1 MTLIK
6 KKKNK
11 RKKSIIS
18 SLSNNI
24 CLGIII
30 GVIITVAAAK
40 TSLSSIRMSFAA
52 SSGINASRFVGEW
65 KLKEIWDDNDN
76 PRKLPTSSS
85 NDGEPF
91 ILKLGKPG
99 DDNKSL
105 NLYIKI
111 RNSMRSSIEF
121 LDSNNGSNKIHVGD
135 IFGTKLYPGKELM
148 GLENYLSTYLPR
160 MVLIE
165 IKDTLLIMTAAG
177 AFSSNNN
184 LEGRGNGIRSGGR
197 KIGHAKIVCEAVEY
211 IA

>member
-6 KKKNK
+6 KNRKNK
-11 RKKSIIS
+11 KKKSILS
-18 SLSNNI
+18 SLSNNL

-40 TSLSSIRMSFAA
+40 TSLSSMTMSSAA
-52 SSGINASRFVGEW
+52 SSGNASQFVGEW
-65 KLKEIWDDNDN
+65 KLKEIWDDNDS
-76 PRKLPTSSS
+76 PRKLPTSS

-111 RNSMRSSIEF
+111 RNSMWASIEF
-121 LDSNNGSNKIHVGD
+121 LDNIDGSKIHVGD
-135 IFGTKLYPGKELM
+135 VFGTTVYPGKELM
-148 GLENYLSTYLPR
+148 GLENFLSSHLPR

-165 IKDTLLIMTAAG
+165 KKDTLLIMTTAG
-177 AFSSNNN
+177 ALDSNNN
-184 LEGRGNGIRSGGR
+184 IEGRGNGIRSGAR

-211 IA
+211 TA

>member
-76 PRKLPTSSS
+76 PRKLPTS
-85 NDGEPF
+85 
-91 ILKLGKPG
+91 
-99 DDNKSL
+99 
-105 NLYIKI
+105 KI

-121 LDSNNGSNKIHVGD
+121 LDSNNGGSKIHVGD